1 MPKFGII
8 IIALLLSIGLSPL
21 RATAQQPPQQD
32 KTSPSTSKKPSSS
45 EERAKQEEAR
55 RKLAAYK
62 LTRADAQTQER
73 AKALRGRVAT
83 LDQELERAASDQA
96 KAACINGVVFM
107 AFSLQ
112 EDIKREEKLL
122 ALAQERAA
130 LHRGRQAHAKTQRLI
145 DALKTLRAQL
155 AKGQA
160 PGAEAL
166 ERLTVDAE
174 ELIRLTHL
182 ILTQPSDKPQ
192 ANKAPSGKD

>member
-1 MPKFGII
+1 MPRSGII
-8 IIALLLSIGLSPL
+8 VALLLTIGLSPL
-21 RATAQQPPQQD
+21 RASAQQSPPQQD
-32 KTSPSTSKKPSSS
+32 NTSPNTSAS
-45 EERAKQEEAR
+45 EDRAKQEEAR
-55 RKLAAYK
+55 RKLATYK
-62 LTRADAQTQER
+62 LARADAQTQER

-83 LDQELERAASDQA
+83 LNQELERAASDQA

-112 EDIKREEKLL
+112 EDIRREEKLL

-160 PGAEAL
+160 PGAQAL

-182 ILTQPSDKPQ
+182 ILAQPSDKPQ
-192 ANKAPSGKD
+192 ANKARP